1 MQPMVAEQIRTT
13 TNRLQFEDPEL
24 ELAVCCSRTTPDP
37 ATAER
42 IRELVTGEIDW
53 GLALEI
59 ASRHRVTPLVHRKLL
74 SIAPEVFNCPG
85 GVTIARQARVVAARS
100 LRLTG
105 ELLRLVAAFEAKGIS
120 PIPIKGPLLALSSVG
135 DVAGREF
142 DDLDIL
148 VRPRELP
155 VARAVLVSL
164 GYTPEHVLDR
174 EQEAA
179 FIRSE
184 HAFRYMRRRDQMVV
198 ELHWRLQDRYLSFP
212 FDTEEL
218 WNRAVTVSL
227 FGKKVRCLTLEDT
240 ILFLCMHGAKHYWER
255 LEWIACLPALLK
267 ANPAIQWPVVLKRAE
282 QLGGIRILYLGL
294 LLAHE
299 LDPCSG
305 AEGPLSGLKPEPL
318 ADELAARVWKM
329 MGADEITGS
338 LREVYRYRF
347 YLKARERLRDRLRVV
362 RFASIRIPHPDSSV
376 WEHVALSNG
385 LLFLHYLLSPI
396 RLLRKFGLQGLRG
409 VVKPA
414 RIP

>member
-1 MQPMVAEQIRTT
+1 MVAEQLRTPAD
-13 TNRLQFEDPEL
+13 RLPFEGPEL
-24 ELAVCCSRTTPDP
+24 ELAVCCSRTTIDS
-37 ATAER
+37 ATAEK
-42 IRELVTGEIDW
+42 IREMANGNLDWDLLSELV
-53 GLALEI
+53 
-59 ASRHRVTPLVHRKLL
+59 SRHRVTLLVYRKLL
-74 SIAPEVFNCPG
+74 SIAPEVLNRPG
-85 GVTIARQARVVAARS
+85 GAAIARQARAVAARS

-105 ELLRLVAAFEAKGIS
+105 ELVRLLAAFESKGIAA
-120 PIPIKGPLLALSSVG
+120 IPIKGPLLALSSSG
-135 DVAGREF
+135 DLASREF

-148 VRPRELP
+148 VRPREIQA
-155 VARAVLVSL
+155 ARAVLVSL
-164 GYTPEHVLDR
+164 GYTPEHVLDP

-184 HAFRYMRRRDQMVV
+184 HAFRYMREHDQMVV

-218 WNRAVTVSL
+218 WNRASTVSL
-227 FGKKVRCLTLEDT
+227 FGHRVRCLTVEDT
-240 ILFLCMHGAKHYWER
+240 ILFLCMHGAKHSWER
-255 LEWIACLPALLK
+255 LEWIACLPAMLHTNK
-267 ANPAIQWPVVLKRAE
+267 SINWPVVIKRAE

-294 LLAHE
+294 LLACE
-299 LDPCSG
+299 LDSKSG
-305 AEGPLSGLKPEPL
+305 AEAALARLKAEPL
-318 ADELAARVWKM
+318 AHELAARVWKM
-329 MGADEITGS
+329 MGADEMTGS

-376 WEHVALSNG
+376 WEHVALPNG